1 MIEPVSIEPEA
12 VYDDGSL
19 RQALGLTDASL
30 AAARRSGSLR
40 FTRQGKRVLY
50 LGKWITSWL
59 ESQAVPQPE
68 AARPEEATCV

>member
-1 MIEPVSIEPEA
+1 MLHPVSIEAEA

-19 RQALGLTDASL
+19 RQALGLTDAAL

-59 ESQAVPQPE
+59 ESQAALKPE
-68 AARPEEATCV
+68 AAPPEGVPS

>member
-1 MIEPVSIEPEA
+1 MLHPVSIEPEA
-12 VYDDGSL
+12 IYDDGSL
-19 RQALGLTDASL
+19 RQALGVTDASL

-59 ESQAVPQPE
+59 ESQAAPQSE
-68 AARPEEATCV
+68 AARPEGVTP

>member
-1 MIEPVSIEPEA
+1 MLHPVSIEPEA

-19 RQALGLTDASL
+19 RQTFGLTDSTL
-30 AAARRSGSLR
+30 SAARRSGSLR

-59 ESQAVPQPE
+59 ESQAAPQSE
-68 AARPEEATCV
+68 AARREEGTAR